1 MGLILLVPCPGS
13 PSRPRAILVLLC
25 TCLSLAGWRRQDALV
40 VAAEA
45 TPPPPPPPP
54 PAAVVLCTSLRGTLV
69 VCYAPVWW
77 RRGVACQ
84 GCLSAGGW
92 VIVLI
97 GRAHVSLMARSAQ
110 GGAAKQENEKQGNQ
124 NSLRDLLPS
133 MWLVMCKRPK
143 ETGMHI
149 KRSAILAPP
158 LSRGHS

>member
-1 MGLILLVPCPGS
+1 
-13 PSRPRAILVLLC
+13 
-25 TCLSLAGWRRQDALV
+25 

-54 PAAVVLCTSLRGTLV
+54 AEVISCTSPRGTLV
-69 VCYAPVWW
+69 VCYALVWW

-84 GCLSAGGW
+84 GCLSAAW
-92 VIVLI
+92 VGYCAYWACTCVFD
-97 GRAHVSLMARSAQ
+97 GPQ
-110 GGAAKQENEKQGNQ
+110 CTGGAAKQENEKQGNQ

-158 LSRGHS
+158 LSAGEGGGGGGGLVSGIAVSRRAMAVRQPASQNIDDVALYH

>member
-1 MGLILLVPCPGS
+1 MLLYG
-13 PSRPRAILVLLC
+13 
-25 TCLSLAGWRRQDALV
+25 G
-40 VAAEA
+40 
-45 TPPPPPPPP
+45 
-54 PAAVVLCTSLRGTLV
+54 
-69 VCYAPVWW
+69 
-77 RRGVACQ
+77 GVAWRVKGACRRR
-84 GCLSAGGW
+84 GW

-158 LSRGHS
+158 LSGGGLTRELQLG